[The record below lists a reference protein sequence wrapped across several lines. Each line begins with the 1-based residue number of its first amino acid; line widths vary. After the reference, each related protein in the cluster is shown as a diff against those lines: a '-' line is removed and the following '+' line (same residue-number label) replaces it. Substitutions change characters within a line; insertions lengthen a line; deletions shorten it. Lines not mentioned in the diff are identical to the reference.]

1 MRLIP
6 CRPSIV
12 AAAIFTIVSVVI
24 AGDGPNYDEQRQ
36 RMVREQIEDRGISD
50 KRVLEAM
57 RSVERH
63 LFVPESY
70 RYAAYEDTPL
80 PIAAGQTISQ
90 PYIVAVMTELL
101 QLDGDGKVLE
111 IGTGSGYQAAILG
124 ELAAEVYT
132 IEIVDVLAKS
142 SATLLSDLG
151 YENITVRAGDG
162 YKGWSEEAPFEAIIV
177 TAAPAEVPRPL
188 TDQLAEGGRMVI
200 PVGEDRQELLLI
212 EKKDSALVTTTQ
224 ALVRFVPMT
233 GEAEEQKE

>member
-1 MRLIP
+1 MRRMLG
-6 CRPSIV
+6 RLSVVV
-12 AAAIFTIVSVVI
+12 AIMFTIASVVI
-24 AGDGPNYDEQRQ
+24 AADNPNYEEQRQ
-36 RMVREQIEDRGISD
+36 RMVREQIENRGISD
-50 KRVLEAM
+50 LRVLDAM

-63 LFVPESY
+63 LFVPESS

-80 PIAAGQTISQ
+80 RIAAGQTISQ

-101 QLDGDGKVLE
+101 HLDGDEKVLE

-132 IEIVDVLAKS
+132 IEIVDVLAEA
-142 SATLLSDLG
+142 SASLLNDLG

-162 YKGWSEEAPFEAIIV
+162 YKGWPEQAPFEAIIV
-177 TAAPAEVPRPL
+177 TAAPAEVPEPL

-212 EKKDSALVTTTQ
+212 EKKDSVLVATTQ

-233 GEAEEQKE
+233 GEAETEK